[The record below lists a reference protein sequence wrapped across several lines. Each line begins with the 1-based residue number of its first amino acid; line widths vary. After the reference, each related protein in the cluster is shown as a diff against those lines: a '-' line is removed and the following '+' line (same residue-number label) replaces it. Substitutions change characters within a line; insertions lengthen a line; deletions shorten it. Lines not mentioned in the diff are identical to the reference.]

1 MKYLSVTVLFVWV
14 MLAGNGCVPHTT
26 GETEV
31 GVRTRKIAL
40 WGEKG
45 VEKTVYAPGATYF
58 FLPYINDW
66 DVFDTKLQ
74 NLEMTFSQMRGDR
87 RTQDDLVFK
96 TTDGND
102 ISLDVII
109 AYRID
114 AKMAPHILQYV
125 ARSDKALRDTIVR
138 TVARSKPRD
147 IFGEL
152 KTEAF
157 YVAESREN
165 QANKAKEAL
174 QAILGPMGIVVEK
187 VLTNDYR
194 FNPEYTKAIEDKKVA
209 DQQVE
214 KNKSAQ
220 HAALEEYKRKL
231 EEAKGEVNKFVAD
244 ADGQYLKDKIE
255 ADVYQEQQQLLAKAI
270 QAEGIAEAT
279 GIQEMN
285 NALAGAGGEAIVK
298 LRIADALQ
306 GKRIILLPVSEG
318 GMNLKTTNINGLVET
333 LGVKALSG
341 EKTIEVICFVWQ
353 RVDDPAQ
360 ITALHVI
367 GGKNSTT
374 GRKEILLM
382 RPENEAKIKYGIWGI
397 LVGALWR

>member
-1 MKYLSVTVLFVWV
+1 MKRFLISVTLIVALLTAV
-14 MLAGNGCVPHTT
+14 GCVPHTT
-26 GETEV
+26 GETQV
-31 GVRTRKIAL
+31 GVRTRKL
-40 WGEKG
+40 GLFSPKG
-45 VEKTVYAPGATYF
+45 VENEVYAPGATYF

-66 DVFDTKLQ
+66 HVFDTKLQ
-74 NLEMTFSQMRGDR
+74 NLEMTFSQVRGDR
-87 RTQDDLVFK
+87 RTRDDLVFK
-96 TTDGND
+96 TIDGND

-114 AKMAPHILQYV
+114 ANKAPHILQYV
-125 ARSDKALRDTIVR
+125 ARNDAELRDTIVR

-157 YVAESREN
+157 YVAKSRET
-165 QANKAKEAL
+165 QAEKAKDAL
-174 QAILGPMGIVVEK
+174 QQILGPMGIVVEK

-231 EEAKGEVNKFVAD
+231 EEARGEVNKMVAD
-244 ADGQYLKDKIE
+244 ADGQYLKAKIE
-255 ADVYQEQQQLLAKAI
+255 ADVYQEQQHLLAKAI
-270 QAEGIAEAT
+270 QAEAVAEAK

-285 NALAGAGGEAIVK
+285 NALAGSGGEAIVK
-298 LRIADALQ
+298 LRIAEAIQ

-318 GMNLKTTNINGLVET
+318 GMNLKTTDINRLIET
-333 LGVKALSG
+333 LGVKSLS
-341 EKTIEVICFVWQ
+341 
-353 RVDDPAQ
+353 D
-360 ITALHVI
+360 
-367 GGKNSTT
+367 
-374 GRKEILLM
+374 
-382 RPENEAKIKYGIWGI
+382 AK
-397 LVGALWR
+397 

>member
-1 MKYLSVTVLFVWV
+1 MKHFFIRVVL
-14 MLAGNGCVPHTT
+14 MLAMFTAAGCVPHTT

-31 GVRTRKIAL
+31 GVRTRKLAL
-40 WGEKG
+40 IGSKG
-45 VEKTVYAPGATYF
+45 VEDRVYAPGATYF
-58 FLPYINDW
+58 FMPFINDW
-66 DVFDTKLQ
+66 HVFDTKLQ
-74 NLEMTFSQMRGDR
+74 NLEMTYSQVRGDR
-87 RTQDDLVFK
+87 KSRDDLVLK
-96 TTDGND
+96 TIDGND

-114 AKMAPHILQYV
+114 ANKAPHILQYV
-125 ARSDKALRDTIVR
+125 ARDDATLRDKIVR

-157 YVAESREN
+157 YVADAREA
-165 QANKAKEAL
+165 QSIKAKEAL
-174 QAILGPMGIVVEK
+174 QKILGPMGVVVEK

-194 FNPEYTKAIEDKKVA
+194 FNPEYQKAIEDKKVA

-231 EEAKGEVNKFVAD
+231 EEIRGEVNKMVAD

-270 QAEGIAEAT
+270 QAEGIAEAN

-285 NALAGAGGEAIVK
+285 NALAGSGGEAIVK
-298 LRIADALQ
+298 LRIAEAIQ

-318 GMNLKTTNINGLVET
+318 GMNLKTTDINRLIET
-333 LGVKALSG
+333 LGIKALSG
-341 EKTIEVICFVWQ
+341 
-353 RVDDPAQ
+353 
-360 ITALHVI
+360 
-367 GGKNSTT
+367 GN
-374 GRKEILLM
+374 
-382 RPENEAKIKYGIWGI
+382 
-397 LVGALWR
+397 

>member
-1 MKYLSVTVLFVWV
+1 MFMVLTT
-14 MLAGNGCVPHTT
+14 AGCVPHTT

-31 GVRTRKIAL
+31 GVRTIKFNFF
-40 WGEKG
+40 GETG
-45 VEKTVYAPGATYF
+45 VEDRIYAQGGTYF
-58 FLPYINDW
+58 FLPFINDW
-66 DVFDTKLQ
+66 HVFDTKLQ
-74 NLEMTFSQMRGDR
+74 NLEMTYSSMRGDR
-87 RTQDDLVFK
+87 KNQDDLVFK

-114 AKMAPHILQYV
+114 AVKAPYILQYV
-125 ARSDKALRDTIVR
+125 AKDDKSLRDTIVR

-157 YVAESREN
+157 YVAESREAQSDKVKN
-165 QANKAKEAL
+165 QL
-174 QAILGPMGIVVEK
+174 QEILGPMGIVVEK

-194 FNPEYTKAIEDKKVA
+194 FNAEYTKAIEDKKVA

-231 EEAKGEVNKFVAD
+231 EEAKGEVNKMVAD

-255 ADVYQEQQQLLAKAI
+255 ADVYQEQQQLLAKAVE
-270 QAEGIAEAT
+270 AEGIAEAK
-279 GIQEMN
+279 GVREMN
-285 NALAGAGGEAIVK
+285 NALAGSGGETIVK
-298 LRIADALQ
+298 LKIAESLA

-318 GMNLKTTNINGLVET
+318 GMNLKTTDINRLIET
-333 LGVKALSG
+333 LGVKSLSSG
-341 EKTIEVICFVWQ
+341 
-353 RVDDPAQ
+353 
-360 ITALHVI
+360 
-367 GGKNSTT
+367 ST
-374 GRKEILLM
+374 K
-382 RPENEAKIKYGIWGI
+382 
-397 LVGALWR
+397 